1 LITPIE
7 DLIYKYLDLVE
18 GYTKYIKKYGIGR
31 YFIDYRILGDMLA
44 SGDISMVEAQEIM
57 QELSDEH
64 QYIEEN
70 QDIIGAGFDIKQ
82 LDSGGSNINVTG
94 FKESLETD
102 IQVGLLQAPLTM
114 GRAEGTTYAAGYVS
128 EADRL
133 VVLEGLQK
141 KIMSILNDEGGIIKQ
156 RAIAMGKNPDDIRVV
171 FEELSKPAV
180 QPGDL
185 LDAYTMSVI
194 NKPELRVSLGFPK
207 EMIEKD
213 ERDNGDNTIELLKRG
228 RKRRKPTDTGMKYP
242 SEE

>member
-1 LITPIE
+1 LITPVE

-228 RKRRKPTDTGMKYP
+228 RKGRKPTDNGMKYP